1 MRENDNSLFV
11 AYEENLKRFKRSI
24 VKAGILASS
33 GAETYKDEDMFKDTI
48 DEITVFQVGMIH
60 EFGVPEK
67 NIPRRSFIRVPI
79 ENNIK
84 EITKLIEN
92 NHRLVL
98 EKGMQTKVALDLI
111 GIKAQNV
118 IKESFRNNNW
128 KANSRATIKR
138 KGSSRPLINTG
149 QLIGS
154 ISYIVEKAEI
164 NIVEKEN

>member
-1 MRENDNSLFV
+1 MKKNDNSLFI
-11 AYEENLKRFKRSI
+11 AYEKNLQQFKDSV
-24 VKAGILASS
+24 VKAGILA
-33 GAETYKDEDMFKDTI
+33 KDGSENHS
-48 DEITVFQVGMIH
+48 EGITVFQIGMIH

-92 NHRLVL
+92 NHRLVS
-98 EKGMQTKVALDLI
+98 ENVMSAKIALDRI
-111 GIKAQNV
+111 GIKAQNT

-128 KANSRATIKR
+128 KANSRATVKR
-138 KGSSRPLINTG
+138 KGSSRPLIDTG

-154 ISYIVEKAEI
+154 ISYIVEK
-164 NIVEKEN
+164 EN

>member
-1 MRENDNSLFV
+1 MRRNDNSLFV
-11 AYEENLKRFKRSI
+11 AYERNLQQFKDSV
-24 VKAGILASS
+24 VKAGILA
-33 GAETYKDEDMFKDTI
+33 KDGSENHS
-48 DEITVFQVGMIH
+48 EGITVFQIGMIH

-92 NHRLVL
+92 NHKLVS
-98 EKGMQTKVALDLI
+98 ENAMSAKVALDRI
-111 GIKAQNV
+111 GIKAQNT
-118 IKESFRNNNW
+118 IKESFRNNDW

-138 KGSSRPLINTG
+138 KGSSRPLIDTG

-154 ISYIVEKAEI
+154 ISYIVEK
-164 NIVEKEN
+164 EN

>member
-1 MRENDNSLFV
+1 MKKNDNSLFV

-48 DEITVFQVGMIH
+48 DEITVFQIGMIH

-67 NIPRRSFIRVPI
+67 NIPSRSFIRVPI

-92 NHRLVL
+92 NHKLVS
-98 EKGMQTKVALDLI
+98 ENSMSAKVALDRI
-111 GIKAQNV
+111 GLKAQNT
-118 IKESFRNNNW
+118 IKESFRNNDW
-128 KANSRATIKR
+128 KPLKRATIKR
-138 KGSSRPLINTG
+138 KGSSRPLIDTG

-154 ISYIVEKAEI
+154 ISYIVEK
-164 NIVEKEN
+164 EN

>member
-1 MRENDNSLFV
+1 MKKNDNSLFV
-11 AYEENLKRFKRSI
+11 AYERNLQQFKDSV
-24 VKAGILASS
+24 VKAGILA
-33 GAETYKDEDMFKDTI
+33 KDGSQNHSEG
-48 DEITVFQVGMIH
+48 ITVFQIGMIH